1 MLHINS
7 GSASNKT
14 LIWLHGLGADS
25 NDFAPFF
32 SNSCFNEYE
41 IILPNAPHRKITL
54 NQNFEMRAWFDMKS
68 LNLDDL
74 DEEDF
79 VKSSKI
85 LDSIIVDKLKK
96 SDLYSLENYAVI
108 RDEFRAE
115 VMKHKKLRNIQ
126 LGENL
131 RLLFEDRMTMQYQ
144 IQEMLRIEKIFEAE
158 GIDEELDAYNPL
170 IPDGQNL
177 KAVMMIEFS
186 DVEER
191 KDALA
196 KLIGVEREIW
206 LQVEGFDKVYPI
218 SNEDLDRETDEKTSS
233 VHFMRFEFSSEMIAA
248 LKDGAVMKA
257 GVDHPEYQ
265 YQATIEGPVR
275 QSLVAD
281 FD

>member
-1 MLHINS
+1 M
-7 GSASNKT
+7 
-14 LIWLHGLGADS
+14 
-25 NDFAPFF
+25 
-32 SNSCFNEYE
+32 
-41 IILPNAPHRKITL
+41 
-54 NQNFEMRAWFDMKS
+54 
-68 LNLDDL
+68 
-74 DEEDF
+74 
-79 VKSSKI
+79 
-85 LDSIIVDKLKK
+85 DKLKK

-257 GVDHPEYQ
+257 GVDHPKYQ
-265 YQATIEGPVR
+265 YQATIEDPVR

>member
-1 MLHINS
+1 
-7 GSASNKT
+7 
-14 LIWLHGLGADS
+14 
-25 NDFAPFF
+25 
-32 SNSCFNEYE
+32 
-41 IILPNAPHRKITL
+41 
-54 NQNFEMRAWFDMKS
+54 
-68 LNLDDL
+68 
-74 DEEDF
+74 
-79 VKSSKI
+79 
-85 LDSIIVDKLKK
+85 VDKLKK

-206 LQVEGFDKVYPI
+206 LQVEGFDKVYPV

-265 YQATIEGPVR
+265 YQATLEDPVR

>member
-1 MLHINS
+1 M
-7 GSASNKT
+7 
-14 LIWLHGLGADS
+14 
-25 NDFAPFF
+25 
-32 SNSCFNEYE
+32 
-41 IILPNAPHRKITL
+41 
-54 NQNFEMRAWFDMKS
+54 
-68 LNLDDL
+68 
-74 DEEDF
+74 
-79 VKSSKI
+79 
-85 LDSIIVDKLKK
+85 DKLKK

-115 VMKHKKLRNIQ
+115 VMKHKKLRYIQ

-144 IQEMLRIEKIFEAE
+144 VQEMLRIEKIFEAE
-158 GIDEELDAYNPL
+158 GIEEELDAYNPL
-170 IPDGQNL
+170 IPDGQIL

-191 KDALA
+191 KGALA

-248 LKDGAVMKA
+248 LKEDAVMKA

-265 YQATIEGPVR
+265 YQVTIEDPVR

>member
-1 MLHINS
+1 M
-7 GSASNKT
+7 
-14 LIWLHGLGADS
+14 
-25 NDFAPFF
+25 
-32 SNSCFNEYE
+32 
-41 IILPNAPHRKITL
+41 
-54 NQNFEMRAWFDMKS
+54 
-68 LNLDDL
+68 
-74 DEEDF
+74 
-79 VKSSKI
+79 
-85 LDSIIVDKLKK
+85 DKLKK

-115 VMKHKKLRNIQ
+115 VMKHKKLRYIQ

-144 IQEMLRIEKIFEAE
+144 VQEMLRIEKIFEAE
-158 GIDEELDAYNPL
+158 GIEEELEAYNPL

-191 KDALA
+191 KGALA

-218 SNEDLDRETDEKTSS
+218 SNEDLDRETNEKTSS
-233 VHFMRFEFSSEMIAA
+233 VHFMRFEFLSEMIAA
-248 LKDGAVMKA
+248 LKEDAVMKA

-265 YQATIEGPVR
+265 YQVTIEDPVR